1 MSENNNVETQDI
13 TEELMKH
20 TKVELVEM
28 FLKEQ
33 GKVKKHKREKA
44 DVRVELKTALETN
57 EKLEEVALANDAYLV
72 NLNVQLEKTETNL
85 LNEGQTLQNVV
96 TTLGISIDSAENV
109 LKLAR
114 KALQFEL
121 IKGEDGKNG

>member
-44 DVRVELKTALETN
+44 EIRVELKEAIETN

-72 NLNVQLEKTETNL
+72 NLNGQLEKTETNL

>member
-44 DVRVELKTALETN
+44 EIRVELKEAIETN